1 MLALRACALTL
12 ALSAVASAGETILLD
27 FTARWCGPCQATAPA
42 IDRLV
47 AAGYPVRKVD
57 LDTNRALATQYG
69 VSSVPTFL
77 MLVDGKPVDRL
88 VGGTS
93 YERLVQ
99 MFDKA
104 GVRPGNKAAHPSS
117 SPSVRGQSPESPAV
131 QDPGR
136 GLARPAIPA
145 RQPIAP
151 AVANGAVAN
160 GTAAAG
166 EPKPLPSGAVDAQIV
181 KRVLDAS
188 VRIRVK
194 EAVGFSNGSGTII
207 DTHQDEALVLTCG
220 HIFRDSQGKGEI
232 TIDVF
237 GANPAS
243 KVPAVLVGYDDQR
256 DVGLVSFRPG
266 VPVTVSRVAGP
277 DCTMKPGEPVVS
289 VGCDGGAP
297 PNPRQSRVNSVNKF
311 LGPANIT
318 ADGEPAQ
325 GRSGG
330 GLFNARGEVIGV
342 CNAANPSDREGLY
355 AALATI
361 HAQLDAAKLS
371 FVYKPS
377 ANPGLGSTQA
387 SSTSSLAAAS
397 PPALSATMPLFPPPP
412 NSAAAGD
419 ANLARVLG
427 MVANPPA
434 GAEVICVVRSL
445 TDPRAKS
452 DVIVLD
458 RVSPAFLAQLDR
470 ERGNQ
475 LARRQTGLRSLDMPV
490 ASQQPP
496 PPGAATSADGW
507 MPAWRAPETSGGT
520 LPVMGGTP

>member
-1 MLALRACALTL
+1 
-12 ALSAVASAGETILLD
+12 
-27 FTARWCGPCQATAPA
+27 
-42 IDRLV
+42 
-47 AAGYPVRKVD
+47 
-57 LDTNRALATQYG
+57 
-69 VSSVPTFL
+69 
-77 MLVDGKPVDRL
+77 
-88 VGGTS
+88 
-93 YERLVQ
+93 
-99 MFDKA
+99 
-104 GVRPGNKAAHPSS
+104 
-117 SPSVRGQSPESPAV
+117 
-131 QDPGR
+131 
-136 GLARPAIPA
+136 
-145 RQPIAP
+145 
-151 AVANGAVAN
+151 
-160 GTAAAG
+160 
-166 EPKPLPSGAVDAQIV
+166 
-181 KRVLDAS
+181 
-188 VRIRVK
+188 
-194 EAVGFSNGSGTII
+194 
-207 DTHQDEALVLTCG
+207 
-220 HIFRDSQGKGEI
+220 
-232 TIDVF
+232 
-237 GANPAS
+237 
-243 KVPAVLVGYDDQR
+243 
-256 DVGLVSFRPG
+256 
-266 VPVTVSRVAGP
+266 
-277 DCTMKPGEPVVS
+277 
-289 VGCDGGAP
+289 
-297 PNPRQSRVNSVNKF
+297 VNSVNKF

-475 LARRQTGLRSLDMPV
+475 LARRQTGLRSLDLPV

-496 PPGAATSADGW
+496 PQGGATPADGW
-507 MPAWRAPETSGGT
+507 TPAWRAPETTGGAPPAT
-520 LPVMGGTP
+520 GGTP